1 MTARTIPQL
10 PVPLDYPLY
19 GELLKRIVENRF
31 ATTNQLARL
40 TAPRYKNLATASRR
54 TPVHLSRLV
63 EHGYLI
69 QMPQVIGGRK
79 RGSGP
84 KIWTATSKGNSA
96 VTGKRKRP
104 RKTERSAE
112 FIAHTLAV
120 TETRVALTELART
133 DEFDALALTGEPGC
147 WRTHL
152 GPYGQTVTLKPDLHL
167 YAKASGRE
175 YYAFLEVDRATEN
188 PGRVIRQ
195 CWRYDAYYRTG
206 LEQQKAQV
214 FPAVIWICPSRKRAE
229 QLSRHLS
236 EHAVPAAEGDHQKLI
251 AEMFLV
257 TTMDELADTIR
268 AGLAPAGQ
276 RKRQ

>member
-1 MTARTIPQL
+1 MTAPNIPDL
-10 PVPLDYPLY
+10 PAPLDYPLY
-19 GELLKRIVENRF
+19 GQLLKRIVENRF

-40 TAPRYKNLATASRR
+40 TAPRYKNLATATRR
-54 TPVHLSRLV
+54 TPVHLNRLD

-69 QMPQVIGGRK
+69 QMPQVIGGQK

-120 TETRVALTELART
+120 TETIVVLTELAQT
-133 DEFDALALTGEPGC
+133 DGLHDLQLTGEPGS

-152 GPYGQTVTLKPDLHL
+152 GPYGQTITLKPDLHL
-167 YAKASGRE
+167 YARTSGRE
-175 YYAFLEVDRATEN
+175 YFAWLEVDRATEN

-195 CWRYDAYYRTG
+195 CWRYDAYYRAG

-214 FPAVIWICPSRKRAE
+214 FPVVIWICPSTKRAA

-236 EHAVPAAEGDHQKLI
+236 QHSAPAADGDHQKLI

-257 TTMDELADTIR
+257 TTMAELADTVR
-268 AGLAPAGQ
+268 RGLAPSGAS
-276 RKRQ
+276 KDK

>member
-1 MTARTIPQL
+1 MTAPNTQQL
-10 PVPLDYPLY
+10 PDPLGYPLY
-19 GELLKRIVENRF
+19 GELLKRIVENQF

-40 TAPRYKNLATASRR
+40 TARRYKNLATATRR
-54 TPVHLSRLV
+54 TPIHLNRLV
-63 EHGYLI
+63 EHGYLL

-120 TETRVALTELART
+120 TETRVLLTELARQ
-133 DEFDALALTGEPGC
+133 DGLHALELTGEPAA
-147 WRTHL
+147 WRDHL
-152 GPYGQTVTLKPDLHL
+152 GPYGQKVTLKPDLHL
-167 YAKASGRE
+167 YARARERE

-188 PGRVIRQ
+188 PGRIIRQ
-195 CWRYDAYYRTG
+195 CWRYDAYYRSG
-206 LEQQKAQV
+206 LEQQSVGV
-214 FPAVIWICPSRKRAE
+214 FPVVIWICPNAKRAD
-229 QLSRHLS
+229 QLLRYLG
-236 EHAVPAAEGDHQKLI
+236 EHTAPAAKGNDQKLI

-257 TTMDELADTIR
+257 TTMGDLPDTIR
-268 AGLAPAGQ
+268 TGLAPPPKG
-276 RKRQ
+276 KRQ